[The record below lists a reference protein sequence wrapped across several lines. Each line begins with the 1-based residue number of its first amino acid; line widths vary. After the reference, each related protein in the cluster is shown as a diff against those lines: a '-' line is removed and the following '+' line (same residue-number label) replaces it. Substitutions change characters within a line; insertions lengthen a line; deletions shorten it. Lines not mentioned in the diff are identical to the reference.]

1 MCFDFLSDDS
11 ARSPNCNF
19 YAFPYFGL
27 SYVNILKAMHSVTLN
42 GFHKGMA
49 FFLCFSSNFFR
60 KSTRECGKNKQT
72 TKKKKNTVLHR
83 GNAKCDSQE
92 AFARG
97 TIDDTIDEKQL
108 IFNRPPSCSAAK
120 KQTKDVHLSSSLL
133 PLFRD
138 CSPSLSPDK

>member
-1 MCFDFLSDDS
+1 MIVLGHDVC
-11 ARSPNCNF
+11 
-19 YAFPYFGL
+19 
-27 SYVNILKAMHSVTLN
+27 
-42 GFHKGMA
+42 
-49 FFLCFSSNFFR
+49 FLCFSSNFFR
-60 KSTRECGKNKQT
+60 KSTRECGKKQT
-72 TKKKKNTVLHR
+72 NHQKINTVLHR

-120 KQTKDVHLSSSLL
+120 KQTKDVHLSRSLL
-133 PLFRD
+133 PLFRV